1 MGHGRRRF
9 PSYFSLALFALP
21 ICAVLAAGQKP
32 SGTKDTAPLLQF
44 YAVTQVPSDATH
56 VWVDRILDV
65 RAAGDGVRVRFIHI
79 APVDSRCPH
88 TVAVKAAERVLP
100 KTTVASVA
108 GKFKLCT
115 YPEDDF
121 AGVIQVAKRKE
132 EGIDVARPVSRT
144 IVARCGTEERLFELP
159 DKETVKFDALK
170 IADPRITALWDM
182 AGDVETRVF
191 GKDFSWS
198 GTPEHEKELQESGAK
213 VVPDILAGKF
223 DAGFPDTTCA
233 FAECADHNAKS
244 ALQGYAGVI
253 AEPDSCPSN

>member
-1 MGHGRRRF
+1 LR
-9 PSYFSLALFALP
+9 
-21 ICAVLAAGQKP
+21 
-32 SGTKDTAPLLQF
+32 
-44 YAVTQVPSDATH
+44 
-56 VWVDRILDV
+56 
-65 RAAGDGVRVRFIHI
+65 
-79 APVDSRCPH
+79 
-88 TVAVKAAERVLP
+88 
-100 KTTVASVA
+100 
-108 GKFKLCT
+108 
-115 YPEDDF
+115 
-121 AGVIQVAKRKE
+121 
-132 EGIDVARPVSRT
+132 
-144 IVARCGTEERLFELP
+144 
-159 DKETVKFDALK
+159 

-198 GTPEHEKELQESGAK
+198 GTPEYEKELQESGAK

>member
-1 MGHGRRRF
+1 MGHGGRRF
-9 PSYFSLALFALP
+9 LTYVFPALFVLP
-21 ICAVLAAGQKP
+21 ICAALTAGNVM
-32 SGTKDTAPLLQF
+32 GGAKDAPPLVRF
-44 YAVTQVPSDATH
+44 YAITQVPSDATNF
-56 VWVDRILDV
+56 WVDRILDV
-65 RAAGDGVRVRFIHI
+65 RATGDGVRVRFVHI
-79 APVDSRCPH
+79 APVGAKCPH
-88 TVAVKAAERVLP
+88 NVAVKAAERVIP

-121 AGVIQVAKRKE
+121 AGVIEVAKRKE
-132 EGIDVARPVSRT
+132 EEIDVARPISRT
-144 IVARCGTEERLFELP
+144 IVARCGEDERLFELP

-170 IADPRITALWDM
+170 IADPRISGLWDL

-198 GTPEHEKELQESGAK
+198 GTPEQEKRLQELGAK
-213 VVPDILAGKF
+213 VVPDILAGMF

-233 FAECADHNAKS
+233 FAECADHDAKS

-253 AEPDSCPSN
+253 ADANSCPSK